1 MEFRQNPG
9 VLAHSANYKNGEDQT
24 GIEKDE
30 DALNEYV
37 GIEKNE
43 DALNEHVGIEKNED
57 VLNEHVGI
65 GGETSLNRESAD
77 KTTQGEE
84 KGEEEEK
91 EEEKDNGKE
100 EKDNEKEEEKEEKEE
115 KEEEDDKGK
124 EEEDEEY
131 KSVYVSFAFPPNV
144 NELEQTA
151 ETNTNAPKTATANDT
166 NVELEDLKAN
176 LQENEATSLEKIQI
190 SGLSKKKPLVQMHN
204 NLYMGEWSKL
214 VGTELV
220 FNENGKFVTKVD
232 SHLVLRSGKL
242 ANYKMEK
249 ESLMK
254 RALELA
260 KKVKDK
266 GDKGETDGKGETEDK
281 GETDVKGQAN
291 VKGDNGAA
299 TNENGSKAETVPKDA
314 KGEDEEGDVNMED

>member
-1 MEFRQNPG
+1 MEFRQNLG

-30 DALNEYV
+30 DTLNEHV

-100 EKDNEKEEEKEEKEE
+100 EKDNEKEEEKEEKKE
-115 KEEEDDKGK
+115 KKEKK

-151 ETNTNAPKTATANDT
+151 ETNTSAPKTATANDT

-266 GDKGETDGKGETEDK
+266 GDKGEIDGKGETEDK

>member
-1 MEFRQNPG
+1 MEFRLNPG

-30 DALNEYV
+30 DAL
-37 GIEKNE
+37 G
-43 DALNEHVGIEKNED
+43 
-57 VLNEHVGI
+57 HVGI
-65 GGETSLNRESAD
+65 GGETSLNTENAD
-77 KTTQGEE
+77 KTTQGGE

-91 EEEKDNGKE
+91 EEKEE
-100 EKDNEKEEEKEEKEE
+100 EKDNEKEEEE

-151 ETNTNAPKTATANDT
+151 ETNSSAPRTATANDA

-204 NLYMGEWSKL
+204 NFYMGEWSKL

-249 ESLMK
+249 ESLLK

-266 GDKGETDGKGETEDK
+266 GDKGETDD
-281 GETDVKGQAN
+281 
-291 VKGDNGAA
+291 KGDNGEA